1 MAGHSIVK
9 RKKYLEEAKSRPPR
23 EEMEIS
29 IRDLL
34 DLWGAKRRGYWV
46 VHQVRQGLA
55 EAGLTTEPDFANG
68 WIDDR
73 VMLKALP
80 STTVDHAEPGSV
92 GINASPGSESQST
105 EANLMGGALTFADLD
120 ELLFEGERP
129 PLVFVS
135 ESDPLPKAQSIM
147 MRHDFSQ
154 LPVLNGPRTLKGAVS
169 WESIAKAIAHR
180 PATTVADCMVPADL
194 LKLSDDV
201 LTNVPKITQNGYI
214 LTKNQAQEVVGIV
227 TTADLAAAFEV
238 LSGPFLLLGI
248 CEQLLRN
255 VAASNFEE
263 DRIRTLRSGPPTER
277 LVDALTLG
285 ELKALFDDD
294 SNWDRLNWLGVDAA
308 TFRSA
313 LGEIVSLRNRVM
325 HFRGERSWREDS
337 TQVRNL
343 IAWLRLL
350 SE

>member
-1 MAGHSIVK
+1 MAGQSISK
-9 RKKYLEEAKSRPPR
+9 RTKFLEQAKSRSAG
-23 EEMEIS
+23 EEMEVS
-29 IRDLL
+29 IRQLL

-68 WIDDR
+68 WIDDL

-80 STTVDHAEPGSV
+80 ATTVEHTEPNSAGT
-92 GINASPGSESQST
+92 NANPGSESQST
-105 EANLMGGALTFADLD
+105 EANFMGGALTFSDLD
-120 ELLFEGERP
+120 QLLFEGERP
-129 PLVFVS
+129 PLVSVS

-169 WESIAKAIAHR
+169 WESVAKAVAHR
-180 PATTVADCMVPADL
+180 PASTVADCMVPADL

-238 LSGPFLLLGI
+238 LAAPFLLLGI

-255 VAASNFEE
+255 VAASNFEA
-263 DRIRTLRSGPPTER
+263 DKIRALCSGPPTER

-294 SNWDRLNWLGVDAA
+294 GNWDRLNWSGVDAA

-325 HFRGERSWREDS
+325 HFRGERAWREDS
-337 TQVRNL
+337 AQVRNL